1 MYDLED
7 GKLAISI
14 ARAALDNYFTGKE
27 MKLPSL
33 PKKFSR
39 KSGVF
44 VTLHRYPKKQLRGC
58 IGYTLPVM
66 KLKKAIKQNALNAAM
81 EDPRFPRLEKKEL
94 EKIVVEVSLLTV
106 PEKIEF
112 SSPEELVN
120 QIEIGKDGLIVEKS
134 IFKGLLLPQVPV
146 EWEWDTEEFLDHTC
160 MKAGL
165 PTGSWRKGNIKITK
179 FSASVFAETTPRG
192 EVKRKELL

>member
-14 ARAALDNYFTGKE
+14 ARAALDNYFTGKDV
-27 MKLPSL
+27 KLPSL
-33 PKKFSR
+33 PKKFSQ

-44 VTLHRYPKKQLRGC
+44 VTLNRYPKKQLRGC
-58 IGYTLPVM
+58 IGYILPVM
-66 KLKKAIKQNALNAAM
+66 KLQKAIKQNALNAAL
-81 EDPRFPRLEKKEL
+81 EDPRFPRLKKEEL

-112 SSPEELVN
+112 SSPEDLVS

-146 EWEWDTEEFLDHTC
+146 EWEWDVEEFLDHTC

-165 PTGSWRKGNIKITK
+165 PTDSWRKGNIKITK
-179 FSASVFAETTPRG
+179 FSASVFAESTPRG
-192 EVKRKELL
+192 EVKRKELI

>member
-14 ARAALDNYFTGKE
+14 ARAALDNYFTGKDV
-27 MKLPSL
+27 KLPSL
-33 PKKFSR
+33 PNKFSR

-44 VTLHRYPKKQLRGC
+44 VTLNRYPKKQLRGC
-58 IGYTLPVM
+58 IGYILPVM
-66 KLKKAIKQNALNAAM
+66 KLQKAIKQNALNAAL
-81 EDPRFPRLEKKEL
+81 EDPRFPRLKKEEL
-94 EKIVVEVSLLTV
+94 DKIVVEVSLLTV

-112 SSPEELVN
+112 SSPEELVG

-134 IFKGLLLPQVPV
+134 ILKGLLLPQVPV

-165 PTGSWRKGNIKITK
+165 PAGSWRKDNIKITK
-179 FSASVFAETTPRG
+179 FSASVFAESTPRG
-192 EVKRKELL
+192 KVKRKELL

>member
-14 ARAALDNYFTGKE
+14 ARAALDNYFTGKDV
-27 MKLPSL
+27 KLPSL
-33 PKKFSR
+33 PKKFSQ

-44 VTLHRYPKKQLRGC
+44 VTLNRYPKKQLRGC
-58 IGYTLPVM
+58 IGYILPVM
-66 KLKKAIKQNALNAAM
+66 KLQKAIKQNALNAAL
-81 EDPRFPRLEKKEL
+81 EDPRFPRLKKEEL

-112 SSPEELVN
+112 SSPEDLVS
-120 QIEIGKDGLIVEKS
+120 QIEIGKDGLIIEKS

-165 PTGSWRKGNIKITK
+165 PTDSWRKGNVKITK
-179 FSASVFAETTPRG
+179 FSASVFAESTPRG
-192 EVKRKELL
+192 EVKRKELI